1 MAKKEQKEKSIE
13 ETLWESANKLR
24 GSVEPSEYKHV
35 VLSLIFLKY
44 AFDRFVERRDELI
57 AEGKE
62 AFVNQPVFY
71 NAKNVFYLSEA
82 SRWDYLMENAK
93 QNDIAI
99 KIDAALAQVEKDNLA
114 LKGALPSNYYSGLGL
129 DRTKLASL
137 LDVIGKID
145 TQKDR
150 EHDLIGRVYEYF
162 LGKFA
167 IAEGKG
173 KGEYYTPKTIVN
185 LIAEMIQPY
194 RGKIYDPCCGSGG
207 MFVQSMKFIEAHHG
221 NKKDISVYGQEYTNT
236 TYKLAKMN
244 LAIRGIACNLGE
256 KAADTFHDDQHKD
269 LKADFIMANPPFNQK
284 AWRAE
289 NELTNDPRWHGYDV
303 PPTSNANY
311 GWILNIVSKLSTNG
325 MAGFL
330 LANGALSGDGTELN
344 IRRQLLK
351 NHLVEA
357 IVILPRN
364 MFYST
369 DISVTLWIL
378 AGNRKARTVEQ
389 NGELVKYRNRENEV
403 LFIDL
408 RQWGEP
414 FEKKYI
420 QFTLEQISQIA
431 ENFHNWQ
438 REGYEQTYRNVPE
451 YCYSATLEE
460 IEGKGWSLV
469 PSKYIEFKSRD
480 EGIDFDSKM
489 KELQAEMKELLKQKY
504 DGYHFSEKMTD
515 IYNPFSLLNS
525 FAQQR
530 LDDYW
535 FRSGTP
541 SYLLRLLNHSEENL
555 DELTNRYYE
564 PQEFVDYKAT
574 VEKPLPMIYQSGYL
588 TIKDYK
594 PRRGT
599 FLLDFPNNEVKAGFV
614 SLVASEYLKPQK
626 QSVNSWLQD
635 ILDAL
640 EDGKPDTLRQLFTSF
655 LADIPYTMRRK
666 NDERERERY
675 FHYTFYLIFRLVS
688 VYTVYTEKEQS
699 EGRVDCIVE
708 VPDYVYIFEFKLDGT
723 AEEALRQIEEKG
735 YARPYEGDKRTLYKI
750 GVSFSSQTG
759 TVEQWEWI

>member
-1 MAKKEQKEKSIE
+1 MAKKQQKEKSIE

-62 AFVNQPVFY
+62 AFVNQSVFY

-408 RQWGEP
+408 RQRGEP

-420 QFTLEQISQIA
+420 QFTLEQISQIV

-489 KELQAEMKELLKQKY
+489 KELQAEMKELLKQEEESKK
-504 DGYHFSEKMTD
+504 D
-515 IYNPFSLLNS
+515 LLN
-525 FAQQR
+525 
-530 LDDYW
+530 L
-535 FRSGTP
+535 FR
-541 SYLLRLLNHSEENL
+541 
-555 DELTNRYYE
+555 EL
-564 PQEFVDYKAT
+564 
-574 VEKPLPMIYQSGYL
+574 GY
-588 TIKDYK
+588 
-594 PRRGT
+594 G
-599 FLLDFPNNEVKAGFV
+599 
-614 SLVASEYLKPQK
+614 
-626 QSVNSWLQD
+626 
-635 ILDAL
+635 
-640 EDGKPDTLRQLFTSF
+640 
-655 LADIPYTMRRK
+655 
-666 NDERERERY
+666 
-675 FHYTFYLIFRLVS
+675 
-688 VYTVYTEKEQS
+688 
-699 EGRVDCIVE
+699 
-708 VPDYVYIFEFKLDGT
+708 
-723 AEEALRQIEEKG
+723 IE
-735 YARPYEGDKRTLYKI
+735 
-750 GVSFSSQTG
+750 
-759 TVEQWEWI
+759 